1 MYTLNYVYV
10 NNEDLLRFIENN
22 RLTDKNNL
30 LIQVFSGI
38 VDREFL
44 ENLKNFLKNILP
56 QAKII
61 GTTTD
66 GEIIDCK
73 VLQKEAVI
81 SFSVF
86 EKTKIR
92 TLLLDKHNKSSEKLG
107 EIINENINNNT
118 KVAIIF
124 ADGLTTNGERLIK
137 NITKNIKISG
147 GFAGDNYDLVQTFVF
162 TEEGLTDLGCAV
174 AFLDSD
180 ELYVHN
186 DYSLNWEGIGKI
198 LTITKAD
205 NNGTVYELDG
215 MPIKEVYKKYFGDLV
230 NEYLLEI
237 GMEFPLITVRD
248 GIKIA
253 RAVVNEGE
261 DYLVYAGNL
270 YEGEE
275 VQFGYASIND
285 ILSQD
290 VEMFKKLQ
298 KNPVESL
305 FIYECTARKKF
316 FNNRIEYEYMPVAD
330 VQMSGFY
337 TYGEFFANKEKHFFN
352 QTITYLALS
361 ENRDKLINVKETK
374 LYDKDDF
381 LVCQALTNL
390 IKSTSLDLKY
400 TTEKLKVVA
409 NTDSLTEILNRKGCF
424 EAINKLTC
432 NYSMLLIDLD
442 HFKDINDKFGHAVG
456 DKVLKGVVDLI
467 KANIRENDIFCRFGG
482 EEFIVILPGVDKYT
496 AVKIAEKIKDL
507 IDRTYIYGMKI
518 TISIGVAE
526 YKDDFEKTFKV
537 ADENL
542 YKAKKAGRNKVCY

>member
-10 NNEDLLRFIENN
+10 NESDLINFIYKNN
-22 RLTDKNNL
+22 LQNQKNL
-30 LIQVFSGI
+30 LIQVFSGK
-38 VDREFL
+38 VEKTFL
-44 ENLKNFLKNILP
+44 ENLKNLIKKHLP

-73 VLQKEAVI
+73 VLQKEVVI

-86 EKTKIR
+86 EKTTIR
-92 TLLLDKHNKSSEKLG
+92 TMLLEKYDISSEKLG
-107 EIINENINNNT
+107 EIINENINDKT

-137 NITKNIKISG
+137 KINKNVKISG
-147 GFAGDNYDLVQTFVF
+147 GFAGDNYNLVQTFVF
-162 TEEGLTDLGCAV
+162 TDEGLTDLGCAV

-180 ELYVHN
+180 ELIVYN

-198 LTITKAD
+198 LTVTKAD
-205 NNGTVYELDG
+205 NNGVVYELDG
-215 MPIKEVYKKYFGDLV
+215 VPVKDIYKKYFGYLAD
-230 NEYLLEI
+230 EYLLEI
-237 GMEFPLITVRD
+237 GMEFPLITVRN

-253 RAVVNEGE
+253 RAVVNDGE
-261 DYLVYAGNL
+261 NYLVYAGNL

-285 ILSQD
+285 ILNQD
-290 VEMFKKLQ
+290 IEMFKKLAN
-298 KNPVESL
+298 KPVESL

-316 FNNRIEYEYMPVAD
+316 FNNRIEYEYMPVSD
-330 VQMSGFY
+330 IEMSGFY
-337 TYGEFFANKEKHFFN
+337 TYGEFFGNKERYFFN

-361 ENRDKLINVKETK
+361 ENSDKRINIKETI

-400 TTEKLKVVA
+400 TTERLKVVA
-409 NTDSLTEILNRKGCF
+409 STDNLTEILNRKGCF
-424 EAINKLTC
+424 EEISKLNC
-432 NYSMLLIDLD
+432 NYTMLLIDID
-442 HFKDINDKFGHAVG
+442 HFKEINDKYGHSVG
-456 DKVLKGVVDLI
+456 DKVLKGLVDLI
-467 KANIRENDIFCRFGG
+467 KVNIRDNDIFCRFGG
-482 EEFIVILPGVDKYT
+482 EEFIIILPGVNKST
-496 AVKIAEKIKDL
+496 AVRIAEKIKDL
-507 IDRTYIYGMKI
+507 VNRTFIYGMKI
-518 TISIGVAE
+518 TISIGIAE
-526 YKDDFEKTFKV
+526 HTDGFESTFKK

-542 YKAKKAGRNKVCY
+542 YKAKKEGRNRVCF